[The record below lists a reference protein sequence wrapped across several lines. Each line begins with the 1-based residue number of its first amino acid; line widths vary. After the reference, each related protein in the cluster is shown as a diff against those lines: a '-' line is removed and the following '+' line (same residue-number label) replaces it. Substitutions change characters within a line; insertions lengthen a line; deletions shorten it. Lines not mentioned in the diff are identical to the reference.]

1 MINEL
6 IFVMFHDTFSF
17 KIIQNIS
24 INTNLEHGFAFYF
37 FYKEEET
44 GATEKHLYPGE
55 PHRMLLSFSLL
66 LFLDSPAS
74 RGEWVL
80 GKKGSNI
87 LDRKVSHKL
96 GRETQF

>member
-37 FYKEEET
+37 FYKEEENVI
-44 GATEKHLYPGE
+44 P
-55 PHRMLLSFSLL
+55 
-66 LFLDSPAS
+66 
-74 RGEWVL
+74 
-80 GKKGSNI
+80 
-87 LDRKVSHKL
+87 DRKNV
-96 GRETQF
+96 